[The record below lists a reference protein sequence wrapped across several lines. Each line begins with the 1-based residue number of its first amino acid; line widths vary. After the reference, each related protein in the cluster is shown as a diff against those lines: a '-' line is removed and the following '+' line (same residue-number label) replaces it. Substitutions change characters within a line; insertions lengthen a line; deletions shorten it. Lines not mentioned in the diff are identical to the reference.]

1 MRRMQRG
8 TEKEATAAAT
18 APSAYSSSSSS
29 YAAMRERRRLSG
41 ASGYAAILG
50 LSNLDS
56 DSPPRR
62 GLPRRGDEEGGSP
75 SEDDN
80 TASGGTTK
88 TVQNQPIAAA
98 SASTRYVCTLQTEGI
113 TLCFYHAAALIP
125 EMI

>member
-1 MRRMQRG
+1 MQRG
-8 TEKEATAAAT
+8 TEKEAA
-18 APSAYSSSSSS
+18 SSSYSSSSSS

-62 GLPRRGDEEGGSP
+62 GFPRSRDEEGGSP

-98 SASTRYVCTLQTEGI
+98 SASTRYVCSLQT
-113 TLCFYHAAALIP
+113 
-125 EMI
+125 